1 MHETKTTKSRTNT
14 ESTLTTK
21 LNRDEAER
29 FITRGNQDKIGTA
42 EQIWGEGSE
51 LGLGVDTIRVKFHE
65 AIQLLRGELPVEI
78 DDGANGNQLDSWVL
92 LEPKQRSV

>member
-14 ESTLTTK
+14 ESTLTTER
-21 LNRDEAER
+21 NRDEAER

-78 DDGANGNQLDSWVL
+78 DDGSNGNQLDSWVL
-92 LEPKQRSV
+92 LEPKRRSV